1 MDLSRFSP
9 IGFAAG
15 LVNDILD
22 PNVDLIPNAGLQT
35 VGITGNED
43 VRRINA
49 ANQTQ
54 PTQAGTSTGT
64 QDGGS
69 AFDTGDVLGAGTTA
83 AQRAASAEDVQ
94 YFNDQIARLE
104 AQKNRAN
111 TGLQQGLTGLE
122 DSFNK
127 NVSQVNQ
134 NRGRALE
141 NFGIQREDTIRGK
154 DRAIDRVDTNARVLS
169 DSLRRRLGMASGSD
183 SSAYQITAPGAVARD
198 ASANRT
204 GVVESFG
211 QNFRDLGVAE
221 DRAKTDFEQLLE
233 ELAAQRR
240 TAESGLRGGILETQN
255 QIETQLADAARQRAL
270 AQGGGYTQARAASRP
285 FETNISQRES
295 AIDNLFNQFRNPYQM
310 REVKVNTPQL
320 RDYTVD
326 RAAINSNQQT
336 GAQDPYA
343 PYRPA
348 QAEEEE
354 QLL

>member
-1 MDLSRFSP
+1 M
-9 IGFAAG
+9 
-15 LVNDILD
+15 V
-22 PNVDLIPNAGLQT
+22 
-35 VGITGNED
+35 
-43 VRRINA
+43 
-49 ANQTQ
+49 
-54 PTQAGTSTGT
+54 
-64 QDGGS
+64 
-69 AFDTGDVLGAGTTA
+69 
-83 AQRAASAEDVQ
+83 
-94 YFNDQIARLE
+94 
-104 AQKNRAN
+104 
-111 TGLQQGLTGLE
+111 
-122 DSFNK
+122 
-127 NVSQVNQ
+127 
-134 NRGRALE
+134 GRALE